1 MQITITL
8 DTEKLSP
15 ADISFLGALAGQEQL
30 PKAAAATPAKAAPAA
45 EKPAAKATKA
55 KPEPKAEPEPETG
68 DDEPDA
74 TPSADEEGDGPTMQ
88 DAVELATKLVSNGEA
103 KRVKEALADA
113 GAKRVSEL
121 KADKVADFIAALS

>member
-55 KPEPKAEPEPETG
+55 KPEPKAEPEPDTA
-68 DDEPDA
+68 DDEVQ
-74 TPSADEEGDGPTMQ
+74 TPADEEGDGPTMQ